1 MGEVEE
7 DGEGLQVQDKVAT
20 TGGEIKQNLPKLSS
34 EVFKWVWLKSSAS
47 EAKPDLEYL
56 CVILKAYNY
65 ILAPQLS

>member
-1 MGEVEE
+1 MG
-7 DGEGLQVQDKVAT
+7 VQGRVVM

-34 EVFKWVWLKSSAS
+34 EVFKWVWFKSSAS
-47 EAKPDLEYL
+47 EAKPDLKYL